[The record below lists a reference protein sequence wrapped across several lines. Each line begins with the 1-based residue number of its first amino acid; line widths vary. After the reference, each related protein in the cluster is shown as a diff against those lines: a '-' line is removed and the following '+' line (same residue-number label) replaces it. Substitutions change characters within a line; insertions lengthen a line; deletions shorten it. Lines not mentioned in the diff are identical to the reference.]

1 VDLSALPLVF
11 ILIALLGF
19 RFRVSP
25 RASVLVRAPIERV
38 FGVLDLKDG
47 DEQRWHRARVKVS
60 LIDPASQTFRIR
72 YASTLSTGA
81 ERVSTA
87 DFRVVERQMPSRI
100 VLDRAGLEGRSHN
113 NELLRIE
120 GDFAP
125 EGEGTRFN
133 LAYHWGPRPLIA
145 QLLARTELYG
155 GIHRFK
161 SVAETGEPNFRAE
174 TLISFAVALTTG
186 AITFAGFGW
195 WFGWTAAVILILALF
210 VHEFGHLLA
219 FRMLGQPWGRMVFLP
234 FLGALAVPRLAFESQ
249 AQSVFS
255 ALMGPGF
262 SLVLPLLAIIAWFN
276 DAAHASWL
284 AQVAIVSAAL
294 NLFNLLPVEPLDGGV
309 AIRAML
315 SRILGGYTHYAMMAV
330 GALVIWIG
338 WQTGLMVIAA
348 FGAVAVLVNL
358 RPRPAPAGLR
368 PLSGAEQLASFAGF
382 LSIAAAHALSIGF
395 ILINRH

>member
-1 VDLSALPLVF
+1 
-11 ILIALLGF
+11 
-19 RFRVSP
+19 
-25 RASVLVRAPIERV
+25 LVRAPIEKV
-38 FGVLDLKDG
+38 FGVLDLQDG
-47 DEQRWHRARVKVS
+47 QEQNWHRAKVNVG
-60 LIDPASQTFRIR
+60 LLDAASQTYRIR
-72 YASTLSTGA
+72 YATTLSTGA
-81 ERVSTA
+81 ERVSHA
-87 DFRVVERQMPSRI
+87 DFRVAERLAPKRI

-125 EGEGTRFN
+125 EGDGTRLN

-155 GIHRFK
+155 GVYRLK
-161 SVAETGEPNFRAE
+161 SVAETGTPDFRTE
-174 TLISFAVALTTG
+174 SLVSFAVAAVTG
-186 AITFAGFGW
+186 AITFVGFGFS
-195 WFGWTAAVILILALF
+195 FGWTAAMILIVALF

-219 FRMLGQPWGRMVFLP
+219 FRMLGQPWGRLVFLP

-262 SLVLPLLAIIAWFN
+262 SLILPLLAIVAAYN
-276 DAAHASWL
+276 DAAHAPWL

-315 SRILGGYTHYAMMAV
+315 TRIFGERTHFAMMAV
-330 GALVIWIG
+330 GAFVIWIG
-338 WQTGLMVIAA
+338 WQTGLDVVAV
-348 FGAVAVLVNL
+348 FGVVAVLANL
-358 RPRPAPAGLR
+358 KPRPVAAGLR
-368 PLSGAEQLASFAGF
+368 PLSGTEQLASFACF
-382 LSIAAAHALSIGF
+382 LGIASAHALSIAF
-395 ILINRH
+395 ILQNR